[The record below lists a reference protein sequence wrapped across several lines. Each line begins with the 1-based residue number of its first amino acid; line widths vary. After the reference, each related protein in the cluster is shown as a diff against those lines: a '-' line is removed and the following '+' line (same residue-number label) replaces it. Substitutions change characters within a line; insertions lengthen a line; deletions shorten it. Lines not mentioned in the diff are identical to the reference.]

1 MMLMLMLML
10 MLLLCW
16 LESGC
21 MPLFAVKQKGDHIV
35 GNHSTRV
42 DNGAWTVTPPI
53 ILLNTS
59 FVIYSGQYDASP
71 DTKKHFRA
79 KSVIV
84 LKVALELV
92 PKATLQH
99 LGAGR

>member
-1 MMLMLMLML
+1 MH
-10 MLLLCW
+10 
-16 LESGC
+16 
-21 MPLFAVKQKGDHIV
+21 LFAVKQKGDHTV

-42 DNGAWTVTPPI
+42 DNGAWTPPI

-99 LGAGR
+99 SGAGR